1 MEWSRKGCAR
11 RWSRVLST
19 WALPSSSFA
28 RPSSFGP
35 ATPNPSSFG
44 ALSLSLSLSPSPNS
58 RPPCSNP
65 ARRLTRF
72 NGLIKT
78 VRVCRNAGCG
88 LGGSVQRQCAWD
100 HPLHPAHS
108 SPCAHPPSST
118 LSRQP
123 LLGILAGL
131 PSPPPDGQCLRGG
144 AAAAGGEEAGGP
156 SAGGRRGRTTSPP
169 LVRGHVS
176 AENQRGVTAATTS
189 RANNNTY
196 WSGTSTSQ
204 AANADVYTEV
214 YGCCTADS
222 VELSPRCRLALHALP
237 PCDPAALRHHGG
249 RAMDLLQKE
258 IARKRSAHTAIR
270 PETGGKKYFR
280 RGETLPSRG
289 TPICPPTP
297 ICHVP
302 DMNLQTCTRRI
313 VPAYRAGVSCRR
325 IVRTAA

>member
-1 MEWSRKGCAR
+1 MEELRSWAAVRCDR
-11 RWSRVLST
+11 RWSFSRWSGREKDAPEDGHVCSPHGLSLPPPLPGHPLL
-19 WALPSSSFA
+19 ALPLQIP
-28 RPSSFGP
+28 R
-35 ATPNPSSFG
+35 
-44 ALSLSLSLSPSPNS
+44 LSALSLSPSPNS

-196 WSGTSTSQ
+196 WSSTSTSQ
-204 AANADVYTEV
+204 GANADVYTEV

-258 IARKRSAHTAIR
+258 IARKRSAHTTIR

-289 TPICPPTP
+289 TPICCS
-297 ICHVP
+297 ILKACGSS
-302 DMNLQTCTRRI
+302 R
-313 VPAYRAGVSCRR
+313 
-325 IVRTAA
+325 